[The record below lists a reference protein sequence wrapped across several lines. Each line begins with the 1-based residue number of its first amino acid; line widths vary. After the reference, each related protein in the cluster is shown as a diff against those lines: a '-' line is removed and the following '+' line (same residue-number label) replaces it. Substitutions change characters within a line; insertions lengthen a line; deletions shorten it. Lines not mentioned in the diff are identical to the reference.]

1 MLIKRV
7 TMEPELEEIAGT
19 LPVAARR
26 QLAKKL
32 RRWAHELEVS
42 ADVMA
47 RDDAYRPAK
56 NIPRLPAAAL
66 KRN

>member
-7 TMEPELEEIAGT
+7 TMEPELEQIAGM
-19 LPVAARR
+19 LPPPARR

-42 ADVMA
+42 ADVMS
-47 RDDAYRPAK
+47 RDEAYRPVK
-56 NIPRLPAAAL
+56 TIPRLPAAAL

>member
-1 MLIKRV
+1 MVIKRV
-7 TMEPELEEIAGT
+7 TMEPELEQIAGM
-19 LPVAARR
+19 LPPAKRR

-47 RDDAYRPAK
+47 RDEAYRPPK
-56 NIPRLPAAAL
+56 TIPRLPSAAL